1 MGSLAVNEVCWLDG
15 SVAVIARGVVD
26 DDTVELF
33 ERKLDLAIGTRPRRT
48 GPRQL
53 VIDLTACQ
61 LESAGLAALI
71 RLQRRSGSR
80 PAATRLVATGVDL
93 LRMLQIVGVSG
104 FGVYETLE
112 AAHHSGGPA
121 AQPSAGVDGALCRT

>member
-33 ERKLDLAIGTRPRRT
+33 ERRLDLAIGTRLRLT

-53 VIDLTACQ
+53 VIDLTDCR

-80 PAATRLVATGVDL
+80 PAAPRLVATGVDL
-93 LRMLQIVGVSG
+93 LRMLEIIGVSR
-104 FGVYETLE
+104 FRVYKTLE

-121 AQPSAGVDGALCRT
+121 PQPSAGEGALCRT